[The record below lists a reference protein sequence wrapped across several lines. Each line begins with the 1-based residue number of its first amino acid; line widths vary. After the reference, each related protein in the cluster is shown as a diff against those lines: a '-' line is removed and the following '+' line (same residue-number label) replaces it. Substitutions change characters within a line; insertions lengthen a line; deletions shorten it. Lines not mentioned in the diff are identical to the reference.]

1 MKITNKEKDIIKIM
15 IINELNYYQDIED
28 KNKEENE
35 YIKTLKNIL
44 KKINDNK

>member
-1 MKITNKEKDIIKIM
+1 MKLNNEEKDIIKRM

-28 KNKEENE
+28 KNKEEKE

-44 KKINDNK
+44 KKINNNK